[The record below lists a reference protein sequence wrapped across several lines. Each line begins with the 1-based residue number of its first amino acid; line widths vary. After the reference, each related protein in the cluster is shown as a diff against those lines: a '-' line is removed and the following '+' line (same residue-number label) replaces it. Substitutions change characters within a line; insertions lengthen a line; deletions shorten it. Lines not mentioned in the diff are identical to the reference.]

1 MTVNEHERAR
11 RLIALSGA
19 DAGDDGRAAGQAR
32 LGGGRAEERRAE
44 GERAWL
50 RVHLQECEA
59 CRDYTEAV
67 GGAIRALRS
76 HPMAAGSGLVRATQM
91 RVRARALELRRQRE
105 RMWLVGLSC
114 VFVGMSAAIT
124 TPLLWRGFAWV
135 GEWVGVSSWVWQ
147 AGFTFVWIVPALV
160 ASVLLLDRGTHLNG
174 ANGSSSLSGAGL
186 GSSVGSNLGGGA

>member
-1 MTVNEHERAR
+1 MTISDHERAR

-19 DAGDDGRAAGQAR
+19 DARDSMDSSDDA
-32 LGGGRAEERRAE
+32 RAE
-44 GERAWL
+44 GERGWL

-59 CRDYTEAV
+59 CRDYAEAA

-76 HPMAAGSGLVRATQM
+76 HPLAAGSGLVRATQM

-114 VFVGMSAAIT
+114 VFVGMSAAVT
-124 TPLLWRGFAWV
+124 TPLLWRGFAWM

-160 ASVLLLDRGTHLNG
+160 ASALLLDRGTHLNG
-174 ANGSSSLSGAGL
+174 ANVSSSLSGTSL
-186 GSSVGSNLGGGA
+186 GSSLGSNLGGGA